1 MCMTN
6 IPLLVEYVI
15 FGSND
20 IRGTEVL
27 FLEYDI
33 NQTQILKLPG
43 PSNKCD
49 WFVLNVSV
57 SKYII
62 HTGS

>member
-49 WFVLNVSV
+49 
-57 SKYII
+57 
-62 HTGS
+62 